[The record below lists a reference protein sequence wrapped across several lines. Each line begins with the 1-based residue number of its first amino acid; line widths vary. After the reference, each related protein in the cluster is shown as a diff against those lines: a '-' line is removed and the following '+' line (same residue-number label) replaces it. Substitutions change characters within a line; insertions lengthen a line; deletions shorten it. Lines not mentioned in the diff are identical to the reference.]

1 RSLYTRP
8 SATPIGGGPGGDRR
22 CSHAQS
28 RSAYRPYAT
37 NICNKLALDFMGT
50 HCGHVTY
57 PLRDSAGDG
66 PYCLRG
72 EGQGAAS
79 LPCAVPRPDTWG
91 TATTTCRVPMV
102 ALLWPPAR
110 VLRDSLWTRAGMGGR
125 IASRPPLCY
134 PCHSPGPAALHTIRA
149 PAGGRGAHCPSASTP
164 ACTWG
169 TARAVPSG

>member
-1 RSLYTRP
+1 GGRCLRGRGFACVGERQPATAHLVRSVPAGTVMPWACRASSMACEREDADPSGPMSRACGWHQRTRGSETGRGEGAAPSYLRGLHPSRSLYTRP

-66 PYCLRG
+66 
-72 EGQGAAS
+72 
-79 LPCAVPRPDTWG
+79 
-91 TATTTCRVPMV
+91 
-102 ALLWPPAR
+102 
-110 VLRDSLWTRAGMGGR
+110 
-125 IASRPPLCY
+125 
-134 PCHSPGPAALHTIRA
+134 
-149 PAGGRGAHCPSASTP
+149 
-164 ACTWG
+164 
-169 TARAVPSG
+169 